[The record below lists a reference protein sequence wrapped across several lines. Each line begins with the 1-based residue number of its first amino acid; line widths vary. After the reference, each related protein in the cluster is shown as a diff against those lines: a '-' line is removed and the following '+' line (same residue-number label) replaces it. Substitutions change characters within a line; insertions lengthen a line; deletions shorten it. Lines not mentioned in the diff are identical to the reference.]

1 MAAGWDFKES
11 EDLTVCKD
19 MQPWYDY
26 CNEPPCGQ
34 VIPITNTY
42 CRTQVQTLENT
53 RHNTIHLIIG

>member
-42 CRTQVQTLENT
+42 CRTQVQTLDLYT
-53 RHNTIHLIIG
+53 